1 MTTQAE
7 RKSERS
13 TVQSEINI
21 SKSTEIVSPPS
32 STLKSESK
40 STLPLTLA
48 LKAAPAPVPAIATE
62 TETEQQPE
70 PSPSPSPLP
79 ASTDPVTEQDLSK
92 EYLPPKE
99 STTRV
104 HEELIAPEDQAIIPS
119 TALEHQE
126 TTLLID
132 PEDQARVVVKTPGYQ
147 EQTKQTISEDQ
158 ASTTQ
163 TTLED

>member
-13 TVQSEINI
+13 TVHSEINI

-32 STLKSESK
+32 LTLKSKSK
-40 STLPLTLA
+40 STLPLTLT
-48 LKAAPAPVPAIATE
+48 LKAAPAPVPAIA
-62 TETEQQPE
+62 TEQQPE

-99 STTRV
+99 STGV

-132 PEDQARVVVKTPGYQ
+132 PEDQARVVVKTPGCQ
-147 EQTKQTISEDQ
+147 EQTK
-158 ASTTQ
+158 
-163 TTLED
+163 